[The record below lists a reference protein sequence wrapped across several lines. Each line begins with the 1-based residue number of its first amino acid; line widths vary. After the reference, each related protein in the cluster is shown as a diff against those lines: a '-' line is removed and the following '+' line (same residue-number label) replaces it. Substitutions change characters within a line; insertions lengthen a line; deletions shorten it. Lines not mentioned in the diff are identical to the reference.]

1 MLFTL
6 NTRAAGHFKI
16 YTEDNY
22 GDLVLLSQTKNL
34 ITNSGLNNVA
44 QKVWADCF
52 THVMLGDGDTD
63 PNDPTRTSLV
73 SQVYAP
79 SNTYPENPGSYSL
92 GSWNPATGV
101 TYRLGRSYKIDNNN
115 TTPTVI
121 KEIGTSDGT
130 TMFSRAVLPSPVTI
144 PPKKFIYVIYELKL
158 ETGNSTKVSTFDTE
172 TDGLGSDYEF
182 PTINNLGIF
191 NCGFALIGVDGVTFG
206 KNFTAGEAILEPS
219 CTKSNSMYLYR
230 TTTAAGGGNTAFFNA
245 KRSAFQLNPNGT
257 LAQANTASSANA
269 PTYAR
274 FGLGSSALYNENLSY
289 YDEDTYRIAKHIIV
303 APPAIGTPQVIHGFV
318 LSTKNSTTGL
328 DTNGIHCMFDTP
340 WNRPSDSFIKIYFEH
355 NWSR

>member
-22 GDLVLLSQTKNL
+22 GDLVLLSQTKNI
-34 ITNSGLNNVA
+34 ITDSGLNNVA

-52 THVMLGDGDTD
+52 THVMLGDGDT
-63 PNDPTRTSLV
+63 PEQPTDTALDNE
-73 SQVYAP
+73 VYAA
-79 SNTYPENPGSYSL
+79 SNTYPDNPGSYSL
-92 GSWNPATGV
+92 GDWDATNGV
-101 TYRLGRSYKIDNNN
+101 TYRLGRSYKIDNNA

-130 TMFSRAVLPSPVTI
+130 TMFSRAVLPSPITI

-158 ETGNSTKVSTFDTE
+158 ETGASTKVSTFDTE
-172 TDGLGSDYEF
+172 TDGLGASYEF
-182 PTINNLGIF
+182 PANSLGIF
-191 NCGFALIGVDGVTFG
+191 NCGFALINTSGVTYG
-206 KNFTAGEAILEPS
+206 KNFAAGEAILEPS
-219 CTKSNSMYLYR
+219 CTKVNTMYLYKS
-230 TTTAAGGGNTAFFNA
+230 TTAATGGNSAFFTA
-245 KRSAFQLNPNGT
+245 KRNAFELDPYGT
-257 LAQANTASSANA
+257 LLQSNTAAAANA

-274 FGLGSSALYNENLSY
+274 FGLGSSALYNENLAY
-289 YDEDTYRIAKHIIV
+289 YDVDTYRIAKHIIV
-303 APPAIGTPQVIHGFV
+303 APAMVPQTIHGFI

-328 DTNGIHCMFDTP
+328 DDHGIHCMFNTG
-340 WNRPSDSFIKIYFEH
+340 WARPTDSFIKIYFEH